1 VAHKTDLDEMFH
13 RTVSELGGVDIA
25 VANAGVVETDTD
37 CLRIGEEQW
46 DRVISI
52 NLRGVFFTLQGAAK
66 RMVRQGRG
74 GRLIA
79 IASIMTE
86 WGGAGTPAYCA
97 SKGGVRQLV
106 RSFAIATGRFGIT
119 CNAIAPGFI
128 DTAMTRM
135 IKETPMMAEALVDR
149 TPVGRIGD
157 PVDVANVAAFLA
169 SDASSFVTGT
179 VLFSDGGITSGLY
192 SAAAAEL
199 AQAAFK
205 GRLDSEP

>member
-1 VAHKTDLDEMFH
+1 MGDLEGKVAVVTGAGSGNGRAMARRFAALGAQVGVADVDEAGREETGELIRRDGGRVLTTRCDVAHKTDLDEMFH

-86 WGGAGTPAYCA
+86 WGGAGTPAYC
-97 SKGGVRQLV
+97 VE
-106 RSFAIATGRFGIT
+106 FG
-119 CNAIAPGFI
+119 C
-128 DTAMTRM
+128 
-135 IKETPMMAEALVDR
+135 
-149 TPVGRIGD
+149 
-157 PVDVANVAAFLA
+157 
-169 SDASSFVTGT
+169 
-179 VLFSDGGITSGLY
+179 
-192 SAAAAEL
+192 AAAGLRPSRAPI
-199 AQAAFK
+199 
-205 GRLDSEP
+205 RLRPGERCLPSPAM